1 MPDRV
6 TLLLSPRPRSANI
19 SKISLLTLGVF
30 LAAGVSCPS
39 SAQSGPPAAPG
50 TACPGDNG
58 GLTLSPGF
66 CATSSPTISAMS
78 AHMAVAPNGV
88 LYVNTWSG
96 RYFRNDTPPAGGF
109 LVALK
114 DTKAAAK
121 PTSSSA
127 SATAC
132 RKVPRAAPASPS
144 TRTPSTPS

>member
-66 CATSSPTISAMS
+66 CASVFADNVGHVR
-78 AHMAVAPNGV
+78 HMTVAPNAV

-96 RYFRNDTPPAGGF
+96 RYFHNDTPPAGGF

-114 DTKAAAK
+114 DSKAAAK
-121 PTSSSA
+121 PT
-127 SATAC
+127 
-132 RKVPRAAPASPS
+132 
-144 TRTPSTPS
+144 